1 MNGSYGAAAGKRFLP
16 FFFFISARSCSIA
29 GEGKKLERVN
39 FSSVSLRLSNAG
51 ADREEMDTLFVCVI
65 MHSWPFHEEKKIRA
79 YTVAKHNAYDMRN
92 AVDSSV

>member
-1 MNGSYGAAAGKRFLP
+1 
-16 FFFFISARSCSIA
+16 
-29 GEGKKLERVN
+29 
-39 FSSVSLRLSNAG
+39 LSNAG